1 MPPPPLYVPYITCLV
16 CVPLSNPCG
25 VPLCCRRAAGVQ
37 GEEQEDAGG
46 NGGRLPGHT
55 EHVTHT
61 PCLLSPLLYST
72 HYCYNKQKNH
82 TKYNIQKNQTTH
94 TEHTPFVYSKQNK
107 NSDCGDY
114 LWLFLI
120 FLLGVICN
128 KHSFF
133 WDMTSFIFFHAVV
146 VKGFSFDCI
155 TLESTNVNIWLLF

>member
-1 MPPPPLYVPYITCLV
+1 MKLLFSQKNEIFNYFDQLIILLTKLLEKNFVTPFPCTSRTLTCLV
-16 CVPLSNPCG
+16 CLCPLSNPCG

-114 LWLFLI
+114 L
-120 FLLGVICN
+120 
-128 KHSFF
+128 
-133 WDMTSFIFFHAVV
+133 
-146 VKGFSFDCI
+146 
-155 TLESTNVNIWLLF
+155 